1 MKRLWLLSMIC
12 FTPLLTLYGLD
23 EVSAQWIVNPCETQ
37 SLKILMATYTFPK
50 LSETFVINQ
59 VVGLIEKGH
68 DVSIWAK
75 TAEENKVHEA
85 VNAYNLVAKTYYG
98 ELPPDLETYDVV
110 ICQFGPLGNEFL
122 HLKQSLKLKAKL
134 VTFFRGF
141 DISQYL
147 YENEGCYDVLL
158 KKCDLIATNCDFFR
172 KRLLA
177 LGSDPKKTIVYHSAI
192 DCSKFPYTYH
202 ATSNKEVTNIITV
215 GRLVEKKGMDDV
227 VEAVQKVLAKGK
239 NVHLTIIGE
248 GYRAK
253 KNLKK
258 LVAQLGI
265 NDSVT
270 FAGWRTSAE
279 IARYLKESDIF
290 VLASK
295 TARNFDQDAIPNV
308 IKEAMASGLP
318 VISTRHGGIPELIE
332 DGINGCLVDEG
343 HSDQIANRIIYLMD
357 NPDLRATFSIN
368 GRRAVEQLFDITK
381 KADELSDILKNLF
394 FVRKPADNMD
404 TNLNDSLNSIQ
415 DHIAS
420 FHNNIKQQSDKI
432 KHLTHDFHRLTDENQ
447 KLKTENNDLMT
458 NNQKLSKENQ
468 HVSSENLM
476 YVNKNQLLTEENQT
490 FHSENSKLVGKNKL
504 LTDSY
509 HMALTENHAWT
520 TKHQELIAN
529 NQELINKNQ
538 DLINKNQELI
548 RENEELLAV
557 NNKMETQIQEASVI
571 LAG

>member
-12 FTPLLTLYGLD
+12 FTPLLTLYGID
-23 EVSAQWIVNPCETQ
+23 QVSAQWIINPCETK
-37 SLKILMATYTFPK
+37 SMKILMATYTFPK

-75 TAEENKVHEA
+75 TSEENKVHEA
-85 VNAYNLVAKTYYG
+85 VNTYNLVSKTYYG

-122 HLKQSLKLKAKL
+122 QIKESLNLKAKL

-202 ATSNKEVTNIITV
+202 ATSNKEVTNIVTV

-227 VEAVQKVLAKGK
+227 VEAAQKVLAKGK
-239 NVHLTIIGE
+239 KIHLTIIGE

-265 NDSVT
+265 TDSVT

-308 IKEAMASGLP
+308 IKEAMSSGLP

-343 HSDQIANRIIYLMD
+343 QSDQIANRIIHLIE
-357 NPDLRATFSIN
+357 NPDLQATFSIN
-368 GRRAVEQLFDITK
+368 GRRAVEQMFDITK

-394 FVRKPADNMD
+394 FVTKPADNLD
-404 TNLNDSLNSIQ
+404 SNLNDSLTTIQ

-432 KHLTHDFHRLTDENQ
+432 KNLTGENYRLTDENQ
-447 KLKTENNDLMT
+447 KLKAENKDLLT
-458 NNQKLSKENQ
+458 NNKNLLKENQ
-468 HVSSENLM
+468 QVSSENLK
-476 YVNKNQLLTEENQT
+476 YANKNQQLLEENEVYQ
-490 FHSENSKLVGKNKL
+490 SENSKLVGKNKL

-509 HMALTENHAWT
+509 QMALTENHAWT
-520 TKHQELIAN
+520 TKHQDILAKN
-529 NQELINKNQ
+529 QDLKNKNQELINKNQ
-538 DLINKNQELI
+538 GLIM
-548 RENEELLAV
+548 ENEELLAL
-557 NNKMETQIQEASVI
+557 NKKMETQIQEASVI